1 MEILLDNLDV
11 IVKGFRITL
20 ILFAG
25 GAVVALVLGTFLAA
39 LRVSPVPPLRLAGAT
54 YVNVVRNT
62 PLLLVFIIVVFA
74 LPELGIRL
82 GFRNFAIMALGLYTA
97 AFVTEA
103 LRSGVNA
110 VQPGQAEAARAIG
123 MTFTQ
128 TLRLIV
134 MPQAFRSVIPPL
146 GSILIA
152 MLKNTSVAAGFGIV
166 EATGSLRNLG
176 RDFPQALYWLFSGI
190 AVGYI
195 LLVLV
200 LAGAFRLLERQLAVV
215 R

>member
-1 MEILLDNLDV
+1 MDVLLDNLDA
-11 IVKGFRITL
+11 IGRGFRVTL

-25 GAVVALVLGTFLAA
+25 GAVVSLVLGTALAA
-39 LRVSPVPPLRLAGAT
+39 MRVSPVPPLRWAGAA

-82 GFRNFAIMALGLYTA
+82 GFRNFAIMSVGVYTA

-123 MTFTQ
+123 MTFGQ
-128 TLRLIV
+128 TLRLVV

-146 GSILIA
+146 GSIMIA
-152 MLKNTSVAAGFGIV
+152 LAKNTSVAAGFGVI
-166 EATGSLRNLG
+166 EATGTLRNLG
-176 RDFPQALYWLFSGI
+176 RDNPQALYWLFSGI

-195 LLVLV
+195 LIVFV

>member
-1 MEILLDNLDV
+1 MGTLLDNLDV
-11 IVKGFRITL
+11 IVRGFRLTL
-20 ILFAG
+20 LIFAG
-25 GAVVALVLGTFLAA
+25 GVVISLLLGTLLAA
-39 LRVSPVPPLRLAGAT
+39 MRVSPVPPLRWAGAA

-62 PLLLVFIIVVFA
+62 PLLLVFIVVVFA

-82 GFRNFAIMALGLYTA
+82 GFRNFAMMAVGVYTA

-110 VQPGQAEAARAIG
+110 IQPGQAEAARAVG
-123 MTFTQ
+123 MTFGQ
-128 TLRLIV
+128 TLRLV
-134 MPQAFRSVIPPL
+134 VLPQAFRSVIPPL

-152 MLKNTSVAAGFGIV
+152 MLKNTSVAAGFGVV
-166 EATGSLRNLG
+166 EATGTLRNLG

-195 LLVLV
+195 VLV
-200 LAGAFRLLERQLAVV
+200 FVLAAVFRLLERQLAVV